1 MVPFQA
7 LKQAGLPYV
16 VAPYEADA
24 QMAYM
29 ARNGIVDLVITED
42 SDLLAYGC
50 PEVVFKLSRS
60 GDCDHIRIADLPMNR
75 TLSFSGL
82 NHDNF
87 IEVHP
92 YLLVQYFDA

>member
-1 MVPFQA
+1 M
-7 LKQAGLPYV
+7 
-16 VAPYEADA
+16 
-24 QMAYM
+24 
-29 ARNGIVDLVITED
+29 ITED

-50 PEVVFKLSRS
+50 PEVVFKLSRG

-87 IEVHP
+87 VEVGP
-92 YLLVQYFDA
+92 SSIKMCGRKAGLMIDSQ